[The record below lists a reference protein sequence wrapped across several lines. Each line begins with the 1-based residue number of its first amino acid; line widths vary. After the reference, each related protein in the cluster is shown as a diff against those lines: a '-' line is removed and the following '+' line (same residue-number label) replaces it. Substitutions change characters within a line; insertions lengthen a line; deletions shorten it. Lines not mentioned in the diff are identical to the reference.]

1 MNNAPLPGVG
11 PDAPT
16 PYAFERLHLDSDG
29 GEAGRLEAQNLLFE
43 RSRPLD
49 QVPPLPED
57 AAILD
62 VGSGT
67 GFWALRLA
75 ALAPRGRVTC
85 LDRSQEL
92 LDLARKRLEPLG
104 DRIDYRLQ
112 DLRAL
117 DLPRGT
123 YHLVFTSLTLAHA
136 PDLEAALASL
146 TAALR
151 PGGWIACFEPVAQ
164 GRAFCSVQPSCP
176 NLEMLGDLI
185 LDVARERG
193 SNLGAGLAVV
203 HHLDRLGLEEPALRA
218 YGSALHGHDAAA
230 CVREVIL
237 PLARTY
243 LRHRW
248 DPEALERRVEAA
260 SREADQPHLWIHFNR
275 AVARAR
281 KPLPGLGQQE
291 PLGLP
296 AGELG

>member
-1 MNNAPLPGVG
+1 MTDAPLTGVG
-11 PDAPT
+11 ADAPT
-16 PYAFERLHLDSDG
+16 PYAFERLHRDSEG

-49 QVPPLPED
+49 QIPPLPED
-57 AAILD
+57 AEILD
-62 VGSGT
+62 AGSGT

-75 ALAPRGRVTC
+75 ALAPRGRITC
-85 LDRSQEL
+85 LDRSPEL
-92 LDLARKRLEPLG
+92 LDLARRRLEPLG
-104 DRIDYRLQ
+104 DRASYLLQ
-112 DLRAL
+112 DLRSL
-117 DLPRGT
+117 DLPKGAF
-123 YHLVFTSLTLAHA
+123 HLVFTSLTLAHA
-136 PDLEAALASL
+136 PDLEAALGGL

-151 PGGWIACFEPVAQ
+151 PGGWITCFEPVAQ
-164 GRAFCSVQPSCP
+164 GRAFCAVHPPCP

-185 LDVARERG
+185 VDMARERG
-193 SNLGAGLAVV
+193 SNLGAALAVV

-218 YGSALHGHDAAA
+218 YGSALHGHEAAA

-260 SREADQPHLWIHFNR
+260 SREADQPHLWMHFNR
-275 AVARAR
+275 AVALAR
-281 KPLPGLGQQE
+281 KPLPGLGEQQ

-296 AGELG
+296 PGELG